1 MDLHLKDKVVIVTG
15 GGAGIGSGISQ
26 VLAEEGAVPIILGRS
41 ALTPEF
47 EAQMRAL
54 QPRFEFHA
62 LDLRDE
68 AAMRRVVD
76 DVIARHGALH
86 GLVNNAGVNDHISLE
101 AGPTPFV
108 ESLERNLLH
117 VYTLTHLCA
126 PHLRQ
131 TSGAIVNIGSKTSLT
146 GQGDTSGYIAAKG
159 ALLGLT
165 REWAVALR
173 HEGVRVNAVVV
184 AECWTPLYEREMAK
198 FPDPAATRAAIEKRI
213 PLGQRMTTTREIAD
227 TVVFT
232 LSDRASH
239 TTGQWLVV
247 DGGYT
252 HLDRAIGHDL

>member
-1 MDLHLKDKVVIVTG
+1 MDLHLQDKIVIVTG
-15 GGAGIGSGISQ
+15 GGAGIGAAISQ

-41 ALTPEF
+41 PLTPEF

-68 AAMRRVVD
+68 PALRRVVD
-76 DVIARHGALH
+76 DVISRHGVLH
-86 GLVNNAGVNDHISLE
+86 GLVNNAGVNDHVALE
-101 AGPTPFV
+101 AGPLAFM
-108 ESLERNLLH
+108 ESLERNLIH
-117 VYTLTHLCA
+117 VFTLTHLCA
-126 PHLRQ
+126 PHLRK
-131 TSGAIVNIGSKTSLT
+131 TSGSIVTIGSKTSLT
-146 GQGDTSGYIAAKG
+146 GQGDTSGYIASKG

-173 HEGVRVNAVVV
+173 DAGVRVNAVVV

-198 FPDPAATRAAIEKRI
+198 TANPAATRAAIEKRI
-213 PLGQRMTTTREIAD
+213 PLGQRMTTTRELAD

>member
-1 MDLHLKDKVVIVTG
+1 MDLHLKDKIVIVTG
-15 GGAGIGSGISQ
+15 GGAGIGSAISLG
-26 VLAEEGAVPIILGRS
+26 LAEEGAVPIILGRS
-41 ALTPEF
+41 ALSADF
-47 EAQMRAL
+47 EAQLRAL

-68 AAMRRVVD
+68 AELRRVVD
-76 DVIARHGALH
+76 DVTSCHGALH

-101 AGPTPFV
+101 AGPQPFF

-126 PHLRQ
+126 PHLRK
-131 TSGAIVNIGSKTSLT
+131 TAGAIVNIGSKTSLT

-159 ALLGLT
+159 AMLGLT

-173 HEGVRVNAVVV
+173 DDGVRVNTVVV

-198 FPDPAATRAAIEKRI
+198 FPDPAAMRAAIEKRI

-227 TVVFT
+227 TVIFT

-252 HLDRAIGHDL
+252 HLDRAIGHEL